1 MYVGELTIGNI
12 SCVFPGNN
20 LFYVVYVFHDGMVRL
35 RAVTS
40 SGALSLSSRLF
51 VWQVRF
57 FHFARFCA
65 YGFGMVW
72 VLLLHYECVPGT

>member
-20 LFYVVYVFHDGMVRL
+20 LFYDVYVFHDGMVRL

-40 SGALSLSSRLF
+40 SGALSLFSFVCLASSLLPLRSILC
-51 VWQVRF
+51 VWF
-57 FHFARFCA
+57 WN
-65 YGFGMVW
+65 GLGIIIT
-72 VLLLHYECVPGT
+72 L